1 MESLEMKETKN
12 GRVQGGCSRGAKI
25 ETGFAGSEL
34 KYYKQVLD
42 NQADAIRIE
51 LEMLRIRKA
60 DAIPEYK
67 DYVSQLNELQNLCKL
82 AMKLK
87 F

>member
-1 MESLEMKETKN
+1 MD
-12 GRVQGGCSRGAKI
+12 
-25 ETGFAGSEL
+25 
-34 KYYKQVLD
+34 YYKKIQQDQVET
-42 NQADAIRIE
+42 IRIE

>member
-12 GRVQGGCSRGAKI
+12 DRVHPGRSRGAI